1 MLGKQKDTFMSST
14 KVNVATRASKLALA
28 QTNLCLNKLSSDR
41 DVKFEIFKQNTTGDI
56 RSMENKV
63 QFDKANFVEDIEESL
78 LTGKADIA
86 IHSLKDMP
94 AQQNIDLQIIALIKH
109 QHTNDLLIFPKKET
123 KELKPDFLVGTSSLR
138 RKYQCIHFL
147 NHNNLANING
157 NIDTRLK
164 KLEQKEFQAIILA
177 QAGIDRLNLNVN
189 SIALDESTF
198 LPPTGQ
204 GVIAVQCRRED
215 KKIEDLCSKIANKSD
230 ITALELERRIIIGL
244 EADCNSAIG
253 IKYVQQP
260 TEQRLKVQV
269 LSKDHYIELD
279 EVNDNDNAEKFIE
292 LSLEKLLRMG
302 AHKLL
307 HEDH

>member
-1 MLGKQKDTFMSST
+1 MSST

-94 AQQNIDLQIIALIKH
+94 AQQNMDLQIIALIKH
-109 QHTNDLLIFPKKET
+109 QHTNDLLIFPKKEA

>member
-1 MLGKQKDTFMSST
+1 MSLV
-14 KVNVATRASKLALA
+14 KVATRASKLALA

-41 DVKFEIFKQNTTGDI
+41 HVQFEVLKQNTSGDI

-78 LTGKADIA
+78 LLGKADIA

-94 AQQNIDLQIIALIKH
+94 AQQNIDLQIIALVKH
-109 QHTNDLLIFPKKET
+109 QQTNDLLIFPENVV

-147 NHNNLANING
+147 NHSNIANING
-157 NIDTRLK
+157 NVDTRLR
-164 KLEQKEFQAIILA
+164 KLEQKEYQAIILA
-177 QAGIDRLNLNVN
+177 QAGVDRLNLNVN
-189 SIALDESTF
+189 CIVLDESTF
-198 LPPTGQ
+198 LPATGQ
-204 GVIAVQCRRED
+204 GVIAIQCRKED

-230 ITALELERRIIIGL
+230 ITALELERRIIMGL

-253 IKYVQQP
+253 IKYVQKP

-269 LSKDHYIELD
+269 LSKDHLIELD
-279 EVNDNDNAEKFIE
+279 EVNGDNNAERFIE
-292 LSLEKLLRMG
+292 LSLEKLIKMG

-307 HEDH
+307 HEDC

>member
-1 MLGKQKDTFMSST
+1 MSLV
-14 KVNVATRASKLALA
+14 KVATRASKLALA

-41 DVKFEIFKQNTTGDI
+41 RVQFEILKQDTSGDI
-56 RSMENKV
+56 MSMENKA

-78 LTGKADIA
+78 ILGKADIA
-86 IHSLKDMP
+86 VHSLKDMP
-94 AQQNIDLQIIALIKH
+94 AHQNMDLQIIALIKH
-109 QHTNDLLIFPKKET
+109 QQTNDLLIFPEKKA

-164 KLEQKEFQAIILA
+164 KLEQKEYQAIILA
-177 QAGIDRLNLNVN
+177 QAGVDRLNLNVN
-189 SIALDESTF
+189 CIALDENTF
-198 LPPTGQ
+198 LPATGQ
-204 GVIAVQCRRED
+204 GVIAIQCRKED
-215 KKIEDLCSKIANKSD
+215 KKIEDLCSKFSNKSD
-230 ITALELERRIIIGL
+230 IAALELERRIIMGL

-253 IKYVQQP
+253 IKYLHKP

-269 LSKDHYIELD
+269 LSKDQFIELD
-279 EVNDNDNAEKFIE
+279 EVNRDNNAERFIE
-292 LSLEKLLRMG
+292 LSLEKLIKMG

-307 HEDH
+307 HEDC

>member
-1 MLGKQKDTFMSST
+1 MSST

-94 AQQNIDLQIIALIKH
+94 AQQNMDLQIIALIKH

>member
-1 MLGKQKDTFMSST
+1 
-14 KVNVATRASKLALA
+14 
-28 QTNLCLNKLSSDR
+28 
-41 DVKFEIFKQNTTGDI
+41 
-56 RSMENKV
+56 
-63 QFDKANFVEDIEESL
+63 
-78 LTGKADIA
+78 
-86 IHSLKDMP
+86 MP
-94 AQQNIDLQIIALIKH
+94 AQQNKDLQIIALIKH
-109 QHTNDLLIFPKKET
+109 QYTNDLLIFPEKEN
-123 KELKPDFLVGTSSLR
+123 KELKPNFLVGTSSLR

-147 NHNNLANING
+147 NHSKLANING

-177 QAGIDRLNLNVN
+177 QAGIDRLNIKVN

-198 LPPTGQ
+198 LPATGQ
-204 GVIAVQCRRED
+204 GVIAIQCRRED
-215 KKIEDLCSKIANKSD
+215 KQIEDLCSKIANKSD

-253 IKYVQQP
+253 IKYVQLP
-260 TEQRLKVQV
+260 TEQKLKVQV

-279 EVNDNDNAEKFIE
+279 EVNNNNYAEKFIE
-292 LSLEKLLRMG
+292 LSLEKLIKMG

>member
-1 MLGKQKDTFMSST
+1 MSST

-189 SIALDESTF
+189 SIALDESAF

>member
-1 MLGKQKDTFMSST
+1 
-14 KVNVATRASKLALA
+14 
-28 QTNLCLNKLSSDR
+28 
-41 DVKFEIFKQNTTGDI
+41 
-56 RSMENKV
+56 MENKV

-78 LTGKADIA
+78 LLGKADIA

-94 AQQNIDLQIIALIKH
+94 AQQNIDLQIIALVKH
-109 QHTNDLLIFPKKET
+109 QQTNDLLIFPENVV

-164 KLEQKEFQAIILA
+164 KLEQKEYQAIILA
-177 QAGIDRLNLNVN
+177 QAGVDRLNLNVN
-189 SIALDESTF
+189 CIALDENTF
-198 LPPTGQ
+198 LPATGQ
-204 GVIAVQCRRED
+204 GVIAIQCRKED
-215 KKIEDLCSKIANKSD
+215 KKIEDLCSKITNKSD
-230 ITALELERRIIIGL
+230 IAALELERRIIMGL

-253 IKYVQQP
+253 IKYVQKP

-269 LSKDHYIELD
+269 LSKDHLIELD
-279 EVNDNDNAEKFIE
+279 EVNGDNNAERFIE
-292 LSLEKLLRMG
+292 LSLEKLIKMG

-307 HEDH
+307 HEDC

>member
-1 MLGKQKDTFMSST
+1 MSSV

-28 QTNLCLNKLSSDR
+28 QTNLCLKKLSSDR
-41 DVKFEIFKQNTTGDI
+41 DIQFDIFKQTTTGDI

-78 LTGKADIA
+78 LSGKADIA

-94 AQQNIDLQIIALIKH
+94 AQQNKDLQIIALIKH
-109 QHTNDLLIFPKKET
+109 QHTNDLLIFPEKEN
-123 KELKPDFLVGTSSLR
+123 KELKPNFLVGTSSLR

-147 NHNNLANING
+147 NHSKLANING

-177 QAGIDRLNLNVN
+177 QAGIDRLNIKAN
-189 SIALDESTF
+189 SIALNESTF
-198 LPPTGQ
+198 LPATGQ
-204 GVIAVQCRRED
+204 GVIAIQCRRED
-215 KKIEDLCSKIANKSD
+215 KQIEDLCSKIGNKSD

-253 IKYVQQP
+253 IKYVQLP

-279 EVNDNDNAEKFIE
+279 EVNDNNNAEKFIE
-292 LSLEKLLRMG
+292 LSLEKLLKMG
-302 AHKLL
+302 AYKLL

>member
-1 MLGKQKDTFMSST
+1 MNSV

-28 QTNLCLNKLSSDR
+28 QTNLCLKKLSSDR
-41 DVKFEIFKQNTTGDI
+41 DIQFDIFKQTTTGDI

-78 LTGKADIA
+78 LSGKADIA

-94 AQQNIDLQIIALIKH
+94 AQQNKDLQIIALIKH
-109 QHTNDLLIFPKKET
+109 QHTNDLLIFPEKEN
-123 KELKPDFLVGTSSLR
+123 KDLKPNFLVGTSSLR

-147 NHNNLANING
+147 NHSKLANING

-164 KLEQKEFQAIILA
+164 KLEQKDFQAIILA
-177 QAGIDRLNLNVN
+177 QAGIDRLNIKVN
-189 SIALDESTF
+189 SVALNESTF
-198 LPPTGQ
+198 LPATGQ
-204 GVIAVQCRRED
+204 GVIAIQCRRED
-215 KKIEDLCSKIANKSD
+215 KQIEDLCSKIANKSD

-253 IKYVQQP
+253 IKYVQLP

-279 EVNDNDNAEKFIE
+279 EVNDNSNAEKFIE
-292 LSLEKLLRMG
+292 LSLEKLLKMG
-302 AHKLL
+302 AYKLL

>member
-1 MLGKQKDTFMSST
+1 MSLV
-14 KVNVATRASKLALA
+14 KVATRASKLALA

-41 DVKFEIFKQNTTGDI
+41 HVQFEILKQDTSGDI
-56 RSMENKV
+56 MSMENKA

-78 LTGKADIA
+78 ILGKADIA
-86 IHSLKDMP
+86 VHSLKDMP
-94 AQQNIDLQIIALIKH
+94 AHQNMDLQIIALIKH
-109 QHTNDLLIFPKKET
+109 QQTNDLLIFPEKKA

-164 KLEQKEFQAIILA
+164 KLEQKEYQAIILA
-177 QAGIDRLNLNVN
+177 QAGVDRLNLNVN
-189 SIALDESTF
+189 CIALDENTF
-198 LPPTGQ
+198 LPATGQ
-204 GVIAVQCRRED
+204 GVIAIQCRKED
-215 KKIEDLCSKIANKSD
+215 KKIEDLCSKISNKSD
-230 ITALELERRIIIGL
+230 IAALELERRIIMGL

-253 IKYVQQP
+253 IKYLHKP

-269 LSKDHYIELD
+269 LSKDQFIELD
-279 EVNDNDNAEKFIE
+279 EVNRDNNAERFIE
-292 LSLEKLLRMG
+292 LSLEKLIKMG

-307 HEDH
+307 HEDC

>member
-1 MLGKQKDTFMSST
+1 
-14 KVNVATRASKLALA
+14 
-28 QTNLCLNKLSSDR
+28 
-41 DVKFEIFKQNTTGDI
+41 
-56 RSMENKV
+56 MENKV

-78 LTGKADIA
+78 LSGKADIA

-94 AQQNIDLQIIALIKH
+94 AQQNKDLQIIALIKH
-109 QHTNDLLIFPKKET
+109 QHTNDLLIFPEKET
-123 KELKPDFLVGTSSLR
+123 KELKPNFLVGTSSLR
-138 RKYQCIHFL
+138 RKYQCMHFL

-157 NIDTRLK
+157 NIDTRLN

-177 QAGIDRLNLNVN
+177 QAGIDRLNKKVN

-198 LPPTGQ
+198 LPATGQ
-204 GVIAVQCRRED
+204 GVIAIQCRRED
-215 KKIEDLCSKIANKSD
+215 KKIEGLCSKIANKSD
-230 ITALELERRIIIGL
+230 ITAMELERRIIIGL

-253 IKYVQQP
+253 IKYVQLP

-279 EVNDNDNAEKFIE
+279 EVNHNNYAEKFIE
-292 LSLEKLLRMG
+292 LSLEKLIKMG

>member
-1 MLGKQKDTFMSST
+1 MSST

>member
-1 MLGKQKDTFMSST
+1 MSST

-147 NHNNLANING
+147 NHNNLSNING

>member
-1 MLGKQKDTFMSST
+1 MSSV
-14 KVNVATRASKLALA
+14 KVNVVTRASKLALA

-41 DVKFEIFKQNTTGDI
+41 NIQFEIFKQITAGDI
-56 RSMENKV
+56 RSMENKI

-78 LTGKADIA
+78 LLGKADIA

-94 AQQNIDLQIIALIKH
+94 AQQNKDLQIIALIKH
-109 QHTNDLLIFPKKET
+109 QHTNDLLIFPEKEN
-123 KELKPDFLVGTSSLR
+123 KELKPNFLVGTSSLR

-147 NHNNLANING
+147 NHSKLANING

-177 QAGIDRLNLNVN
+177 QAGIDRLNKKVN

-198 LPPTGQ
+198 LPATGQ
-204 GVIAVQCRRED
+204 GVIAIQCRRED
-215 KKIEDLCSKIANKSD
+215 KKIEGLCSKIANKSD
-230 ITALELERRIIIGL
+230 ITAMELERRIIIGL

-253 IKYVQQP
+253 IKYVQLP

-269 LSKDHYIELD
+269 LSKNHYIELD
-279 EVNDNDNAEKFIE
+279 EVNDNNNAEKFIE
-292 LSLEKLLRMG
+292 LSLEKLLKMG

>member
-1 MLGKQKDTFMSST
+1 MCIRDRQ
-14 KVNVATRASKLALA
+14 
-28 QTNLCLNKLSSDR
+28 NK
-41 DVKFEIFKQNTTGDI
+41 
-56 RSMENKV
+56 
-63 QFDKANFVEDIEESL
+63 
-78 LTGKADIA
+78 
-86 IHSLKDMP
+86 
-94 AQQNIDLQIIALIKH
+94 DLQIIALIKH
-109 QHTNDLLIFPKKET
+109 QHTNDLLIFPEKENT
-123 KELKPDFLVGTSSLR
+123 ELKPNFLVGTSSLR

-147 NHNNLANING
+147 NHSKLANING

-177 QAGIDRLNLNVN
+177 QAGIDRLNIKVN

-198 LPPTGQ
+198 LPATGQ
-204 GVIAVQCRRED
+204 GVIAIQCRRED
-215 KKIEDLCSKIANKSD
+215 KQIEDLCSKIANKSD

-253 IKYVQQP
+253 IKYVQLP
-260 TEQRLKVQV
+260 TEQRLKVQI

-279 EVNDNDNAEKFIE
+279 EVNHNNYAEKFIE
-292 LSLEKLLRMG
+292 LSLEKLIKMG

>member
-1 MLGKQKDTFMSST
+1 MSLLQI
-14 KVNVATRASKLALA
+14 NVATRASKLALA
-28 QTNLCLNKLSSDR
+28 QTNLCLNKLSSTK
-41 DVKFEIFKQNTTGDI
+41 DVLFKIFKQNTAGDI

-78 LTGKADIA
+78 LSGKADIA

-94 AQQNIDLQIIALIKH
+94 AQQNMDLQIIALITH
-109 QHTNDLLIFPKKET
+109 QHTNDLLIFPENEI
-123 KELKPDFLVGTSSLR
+123 KELKTDSLLGTSSLR

-157 NIDTRLK
+157 NIDTRLR
-164 KLEQKEFQAIILA
+164 KLEQKEYQAIILA

-189 SIALDESTF
+189 CIALDENTF
-198 LPPTGQ
+198 LPATGQ
-204 GVIAVQCRRED
+204 GVIAIQCRKKD
-215 KKIEDLCSKIANKSD
+215 KKIEELCSQITNKSD
-230 ITALELERRIIIGL
+230 IAALELERSVIKGL

-253 IKYVQQP
+253 IKYVQKT

-269 LSKDHYIELD
+269 LSKDQYIELD
-279 EVNDNDNAEKFIE
+279 EVNDNNNAEKFIE
-292 LSLEKLLRMG
+292 LSLEKLHKMG

-307 HEDH
+307 HEDR

>member
-1 MLGKQKDTFMSST
+1 MSSV

-41 DVKFEIFKQNTTGDI
+41 DIQFEIFKQTTTGDI

-78 LTGKADIA
+78 LSGKADIA

-94 AQQNIDLQIIALIKH
+94 AQQNKDLQIIALIKH
-109 QHTNDLLIFPKKET
+109 QYTNDLLIFPEKET
-123 KELKPDFLVGTSSLR
+123 KELKPNFLVGTSSLR

-164 KLEQKEFQAIILA
+164 KLEQKDFQAIILA
-177 QAGIDRLNLNVN
+177 QAGIDRLNIKVN

-198 LPPTGQ
+198 LPATGQ
-204 GVIAVQCRRED
+204 GVIAIQCRRED
-215 KKIEDLCSKIANKSD
+215 KQIEDLCSKIANKSD

-253 IKYVQQP
+253 IKYVQLP

-279 EVNDNDNAEKFIE
+279 EVNHNNYAEKFIE
-292 LSLEKLLRMG
+292 LSLEKLIKRG

>member
-1 MLGKQKDTFMSST
+1 MSLV
-14 KVNVATRASKLALA
+14 KVATRASKLALA

-41 DVKFEIFKQNTTGDI
+41 HVQFEVLKQNTSGDI

-78 LTGKADIA
+78 LLGKADIA

-94 AQQNIDLQIIALIKH
+94 AQQNIDLQIIALVKH
-109 QHTNDLLIFPKKET
+109 QQTNDLLIFPENVV

-147 NHNNLANING
+147 NHSNIANING
-157 NIDTRLK
+157 NVDTRLR
-164 KLEQKEFQAIILA
+164 KLEQKEHQAIILA
-177 QAGIDRLNLNVN
+177 QAGVDRLNLNVN
-189 SIALDESTF
+189 CIVLDESTF
-198 LPPTGQ
+198 LPATGQ
-204 GVIAVQCRRED
+204 GVIAIQCRKED

-230 ITALELERRIIIGL
+230 IAALELERRIIMGL

-253 IKYVQQP
+253 IKYVQKP

-269 LSKDHYIELD
+269 LSKDHLIELD
-279 EVNDNDNAEKFIE
+279 EVNGDNNAERFIE
-292 LSLEKLLRMG
+292 LSLEKLIKMG

-307 HEDH
+307 HEDC

>member
-1 MLGKQKDTFMSST
+1 MNSV

-28 QTNLCLNKLSSDR
+28 QTNLCLKKLSSDR
-41 DVKFEIFKQNTTGDI
+41 DIQFDIFKQTTTGDI

-78 LTGKADIA
+78 LSGKADIA

-94 AQQNIDLQIIALIKH
+94 AQQNKDLQIIALIKH
-109 QHTNDLLIFPKKET
+109 QHTNDLLIFPEKEN
-123 KELKPDFLVGTSSLR
+123 KDLKPNFLVGTSSLR

-147 NHNNLANING
+147 NHSNLANING

-164 KLEQKEFQAIILA
+164 KLEHKEFQAIILA
-177 QAGIDRLNLNVN
+177 QAGIDRLNIKVN

-198 LPPTGQ
+198 LPATGQ
-204 GVIAVQCRRED
+204 GVIAIQCRRED
-215 KKIEDLCSKIANKSD
+215 KQIEDLCSKIANKSD

-253 IKYVQQP
+253 IKYVQLP

-279 EVNDNDNAEKFIE
+279 EVNDNNNAEKFIE
-292 LSLEKLLRMG
+292 LSLEKLLKMG

>member
-1 MLGKQKDTFMSST
+1 MSSV
-14 KVNVATRASKLALA
+14 KVNIATRASKLALA

-41 DVKFEIFKQNTTGDI
+41 DIQFEIFKQITAGDI

-78 LTGKADIA
+78 LSGKADIA

-94 AQQNIDLQIIALIKH
+94 AQQNKDLQIIALIKH
-109 QHTNDLLIFPKKET
+109 QHTNDLLIFPEKEN
-123 KELKPDFLVGTSSLR
+123 KELKPNFLVGTSSLR

-164 KLEQKEFQAIILA
+164 KLEQKDFQAIILA
-177 QAGIDRLNLNVN
+177 QAGIDRLNIKVN

-198 LPPTGQ
+198 LPATGQ
-204 GVIAVQCRRED
+204 GVIAIQCRRED
-215 KKIEDLCSKIANKSD
+215 KQIEDLCSKIANKSD

-253 IKYVQQP
+253 IKYVQLP

-279 EVNDNDNAEKFIE
+279 EVNHNNYAEKFIE
-292 LSLEKLLRMG
+292 LSLEKLIKMG

>member
-1 MLGKQKDTFMSST
+1 MSSV

-41 DVKFEIFKQNTTGDI
+41 DIQFEIFKQTTAGDI

-78 LTGKADIA
+78 LSGKADIA

-94 AQQNIDLQIIALIKH
+94 AQQDKDLQIIALIKH
-109 QHTNDLLIFPKKET
+109 QHTNDLLIFPEKEN
-123 KELKPDFLVGTSSLR
+123 KELKPNFLVGTSSLR

-147 NHNNLANING
+147 NHSKLANING

-164 KLEQKEFQAIILA
+164 KLEQKDFQAIILA
-177 QAGIDRLNLNVN
+177 QAGIDRLNIKVN
-189 SIALDESTF
+189 SIALNESTF
-198 LPPTGQ
+198 LPATGQ
-204 GVIAVQCRRED
+204 GVIAIQCRRED
-215 KKIEDLCSKIANKSD
+215 KQIEDLCSKIANKSD

-253 IKYVQQP
+253 IKYVQLP
-260 TEQRLKVQV
+260 TEQKLKVQV

-279 EVNDNDNAEKFIE
+279 EVNNNNYAEKFIE
-292 LSLEKLLRMG
+292 LSLEKLIKMG